1 MRLRDLVEAADLH
14 LALLT
19 GSDQLDRPIRWIYT
33 TDLRDPSRY
42 LSGGEL
48 VLTGLVWRRSAED
61 SDAFVAALA
70 AAGVTALAAGDAE
83 FGAVPADLVEACR
96 AHGVP
101 LLGVPVDVSFATIT
115 ERVVLA
121 LAGERGELE
130 GNLLAGLTQQHWHRR
145 MVAAAVDGGGLA
157 AVLELG
163 AARLGAQCWVLSPS
177 GRVIGGSAA
186 PAVLSSER
194 RRLLVQQFLHADRL
208 PKTARER
215 SGEPVSLL
223 PSASRAGQRLASWF
237 LVVEGDHEQWD
248 PSASETASE
257 LATLIALERSR
268 REERQ
273 RLESRLAGP
282 LLLSAMHGEVEAS
295 EVDARLGALG
305 FARGEPLCVLAATT
319 SGGGPGLAPV
329 VLGELVHGSRARGFV
344 AVAGQEALALLSA
357 DAEGLAAALEE
368 INEAVRAMEPGLGDA
383 RLVVGVS
390 GLATVAGLR
399 GAVEEA
405 RQARR
410 LAEHRPGRA
419 KVATAAEL
427 ASHLLLLATV
437 PDELRKSFRAKL
449 LGPLLEYDSAHKGEL
464 VQTLRVFLDCAGS
477 PTKSA
482 AKLHVHVNTLRYRLS
497 RIEELTGRDLGSF
510 PDRVDLYLALELG

>member
-1 MRLRDLVEAADLH
+1 MLLRTLLEAADLH
-14 LALLT
+14 LALLV

-48 VLTGLVWRRSAED
+48 VLTGLVWRRRAED
-61 SDAFVAALA
+61 SEEFVAALA

-83 FGAVPADLVEACR
+83 LGAVPADLVEACR
-96 AHGVP
+96 RHGVP

-121 LAGERGELE
+121 LAGERGELD
-130 GNLLAGLTQQHWHRR
+130 WHRR
-145 MVAAAVDGGGLA
+145 MVAAAVEGGGPS
-157 AVLELG
+157 AVLKLG
-163 AARLGAQCWVLSPS
+163 AARLGADCWVLSPS
-177 GRVIGGSAA
+177 GRVVGGSAPP
-186 PAVLSSER
+186 PAAAR
-194 RRLLVQQFLHADRL
+194 RRSLVQQFLHADRL
-208 PKTARER
+208 PKTARDR
-215 SGEPVSLL
+215 AGGAMSLL

-248 PSASETASE
+248 AATSATATE

-282 LLLSAMHGEVEAS
+282 LLLSAMHGEVEAT
-295 EVDARLGALG
+295 EVDARLGVLG

-319 SGGGPGLAPV
+319 SGGGPGLAPI
-329 VLGELVHGSRARGFV
+329 VLGELVHGAPARGLV

-368 INEAVRAMEPGLGDA
+368 IAEAVRTVEQGLGDA

-390 GLATVAGLR
+390 GLATVGGLR
-399 GAVEEA
+399 AAVEEA

-437 PDELRKSFRAKL
+437 PDELRRSFRAKL
-449 LGPLLEYDSAHKGEL
+449 LGPLLDYDGAHKGEL

-477 PTKSA
+477 PTRSA
-482 AKLHVHVNTLRYRLS
+482 ARLHVHVNTLRYRLS

-510 PDRVDLYLALELG
+510 HDRVDLYLALELG

>member
-19 GSDQLDRPIRWIYT
+19 GPDQLDRPIRWIYT

-121 LAGERGELE
+121 LAGERGELD
-130 GNLLAGLTQQHWHRR
+130 WHRR

-157 AVLELG
+157 AVLDMG
-163 AARLGAQCWVLSPS
+163 AARLGARCWVLAPS
-177 GRVIGGSAA
+177 GRVIGGPPGIS
-186 PAVLSSER
+186 PER

-215 SGEPVSLL
+215 TGEPVSLL

-248 PSASETASE
+248 AVASETATE

-282 LLLSAMHGEVEAS
+282 LLLSAMHGEVEEN
-295 EVDARLGALG
+295 EVESRLGALG

-319 SGGGPGLAPV
+319 SGGGPGLAPI
-329 VLGELVHGSRARGFV
+329 VLGELVHGAPARGFV

-357 DAEGLAAALEE
+357 DAKGLAAALDE
-368 INEAVRAMEPGLGDA
+368 ISEAVRTMEPGLGDA

-437 PDELRKSFRAKL
+437 PDELRKSFRTKL
-449 LGPLLEYDSAHKGEL
+449 LGPLLDYDAAHKGEL

-477 PTKSA
+477 PTRSA
-482 AKLHVHVNTLRYRLS
+482 AQLHVHVNTLRYRLS

>member
-61 SDAFVAALA
+61 SMAFVAALA

-96 AHGVP
+96 EHGVP

-121 LAGERGELE
+121 LAGERGEFD
-130 GNLLAGLTQQHWHRR
+130 WHRR

-163 AARLGAQCWVLSPS
+163 AARLDAQCWVLSPS
-177 GRVIGGSAA
+177 GRLIGGSAHT
-186 PAVLSSER
+186 VLSSDR

-248 PSASETASE
+248 PGASETAAE

-282 LLLSAMHGEVEAS
+282 LLLSAMHGEVDAS

-329 VLGELVHGSRARGFV
+329 VLGELVHGAPARGFV

-368 INEAVRAMEPGLGDA
+368 IDEAVRTMEPGLGDA

-449 LGPLLEYDSAHKGEL
+449 LGPLLAYDAAHKGEL

-477 PTKSA
+477 PTRSA
-482 AKLHVHVNTLRYRLS
+482 AQLHVHVNTLRYRLS